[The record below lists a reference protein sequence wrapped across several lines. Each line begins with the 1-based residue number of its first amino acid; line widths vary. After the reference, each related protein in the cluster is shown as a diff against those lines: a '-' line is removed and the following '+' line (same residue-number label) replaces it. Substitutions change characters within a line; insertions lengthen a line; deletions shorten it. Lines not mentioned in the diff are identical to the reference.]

1 MDVTCHTVR
10 VTTEIWEWGGR
21 RHGLSRATTKLIR
34 SRLGELRPHPPAGP
48 VRPRPS
54 RLPAEA
60 WAALVAATGPGSGG
74 GWVRDDHDIR
84 SGHATGR
91 NYLDLLALR
100 SGEPLDAPD
109 AVVFP
114 ADHAEVRAVLE
125 ACVEHRVA
133 VVPYGG
139 GTSVVGGVA
148 PERAGFAAVVALDLR
163 RLDALREVDPVSLTA
178 RLQPGLRGPEA
189 ERLLAAHGLTL
200 GHYPQS
206 WARATLGGYAA
217 TRSAGQGS
225 AGYGRFDEMVEA
237 LVVAT
242 PAGDLRLGRAP
253 RSAAGPDLRQLML
266 GSEGTLGVITELTV
280 RVRRQPEVRRYEGW
294 SLPSLED
301 GLAAVRRLAQDG
313 PTPDVVRLSDPE
325 ETAVTLAMGGPA
337 AGLLGRYLRV
347 RGQTEPCLLVVGWE
361 DTAERV
367 RWRRP
372 GARRLLRRAGAVPLG
387 TAVGDAWRKGRFT
400 GPTLRDDLLDA
411 GVMVETLETAAPWS
425 ALADL
430 HRAVREAVTGA
441 LAEPATVMC
450 HVSHV
455 YPTGGSLYFTV
466 LARQRPGAEAAQ
478 WRAAK
483 QAASAAIVA
492 AGATI
497 THHHAVGADHQA
509 YLAAEVGDLGVD
521 VLRAV
526 KARLDPTGIL
536 NPGKLIP
543 PS

>member
-1 MDVTCHTVR
+1 MDATCHTVR
-10 VTTEIWEWGGR
+10 VTSEIWEWGGE
-21 RHGLSRATTKLIR
+21 RHGLSRAAAKLIR
-34 SRLGELRPHPPAGP
+34 SRLGEPRPHPPAGP

-60 WAALVAATGPGSGG
+60 WAALEAATGPGQ
-74 GWVRDDHDIR
+74 VRDDHDDR
-84 SGHATGR
+84 SAHATGR

-114 ADHAEVRAVLE
+114 ADHAQVGAVLA
-125 ACVEHRVA
+125 ACAEHRVA

-148 PERAGFAAVVALDLR
+148 PERGGLAAAVALDLR
-163 RLDALREVDPVSLTA
+163 RMDALLEVDPVSLTA

-206 WARATLGGYAA
+206 FARATLGGYAA

-253 RSAAGPDLRQLML
+253 RSAAGPDLRQLVL
-266 GSEGTLGVITELTV
+266 GSEGTLGVITELTL

-294 SLPSLED
+294 SLPSLEA
-301 GLAAVRRLAQDG
+301 GLAAVRMLAQTG
-313 PTPDVVRLSDPE
+313 PTPDVVRLSDQG

-347 RGQTEPCLLVVGWE
+347 RGQAEPCLLVVGWE
-361 DTAERV
+361 DTVERV

-372 GARRLLRRAGAVPLG
+372 AARRLLRRTGAVPLG
-387 TAVGDAWRKGRFT
+387 AAVGNAWRKGRFA

-411 GVMVETLETAAPWS
+411 GVMVETLETAASWS
-425 ALADL
+425 ALAGL
-430 HRAVREAVTGA
+430 HRAVRDAVTGA
-441 LAEPATVMC
+441 LPEPAVVMC

-455 YPTGGSLYFTV
+455 YPTGASLYFTV

-478 WRAAK
+478 WRAVK

-497 THHHAVGADHQA
+497 SHHHAVGADHQP
-509 YLAAEVGDLGVD
+509 YLAAEIGDLGVD

-526 KARLDPTGIL
+526 KARLDPAGIL

-543 PS
+543 PKG